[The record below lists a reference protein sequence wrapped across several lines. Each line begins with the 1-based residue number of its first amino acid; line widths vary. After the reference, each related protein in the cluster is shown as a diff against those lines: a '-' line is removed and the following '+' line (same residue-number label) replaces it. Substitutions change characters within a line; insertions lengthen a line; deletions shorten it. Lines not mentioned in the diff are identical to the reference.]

1 MGVGVVEALQELLTP
16 VWNAKRE
23 TDMWAA
29 RHWSSKP
36 SSHMGWYNGAV
47 NTDESEIIENKLSL
61 SERKEIV
68 ESVAAFATASGG
80 TIRIGVSNDG
90 RRVGVQIGSRTLEDL
105 ANYIR
110 DNTTPPQFPSISF
123 DGSNDSA
130 VITVS
135 VEESPVKPV
144 WAFGRP
150 LKRVGRTNQRL
161 SPDETKRLM
170 EVTTGR
176 TWDAL
181 PCPGLTLNDIDRGLV
196 ESFLRRAQQDTVSTE
211 SVLQNMNLLVGNEPC
226 NAVALLFTQNP
237 GRYVVEAQVMCAR
250 FLGTDSVRFLD
261 ERSFAGDVFSQLEEA
276 LAFVTRNT
284 RQQPVITGRP
294 EREVVPEY
302 PADAVREAI
311 TNAICHRDY
320 TMTGTVQVRI
330 YDDRLEVWNPGMLP
344 TGLSVEELYRDHPSR
359 PRNPRLAA
367 AMHRARLIEH
377 WGTGTLRI
385 VRACESRGMP
395 RPEFVSAM
403 GSFIVRFSKSE
414 IAPERMVS
422 VQLNERQR
430 AALDYVRE
438 HGSIATGAYA
448 RLLGLSRRQAL
459 KDLTLLADSGV
470 LERAG
475 AGRSVHYV
483 LVGGDTVRD

>member
-1 MGVGVVEALQELLTP
+1 M
-16 VWNAKRE
+16 NI
-23 TDMWAA
+23 
-29 RHWSSKP
+29 
-36 SSHMGWYNGAV
+36 N
-47 NTDESEIIENKLSL
+47 ESETIENKLSL
-61 SERKEIV
+61 SERKEIT

-80 TIRIGVSNDG
+80 TIRIGVNNDG
-90 RRVGVQIGSRTLEDL
+90 GRVGVQIGTRTLEDL

-110 DNTTPPQFPSISF
+110 DNTIPPQFPSISF
-123 DGSNDSA
+123 DGPGSSA

-170 EVTTGR
+170 ELTTGR

-181 PCPGLTLNDIDRGLV
+181 PCPNLALGDIDRGLV
-196 ESFLRRAQQDTVSTE
+196 ESFLRRAEQDATASTE
-211 SVLQNMNLLVGNEPC
+211 SVLQNMNLLAGDEPC

-237 GRYVVEAQVMCAR
+237 GRYIVDAQVMCAR
-250 FLGTDSVRFLD
+250 FLGTDSVQFLD
-261 ERSFAGDVFSQLEEA
+261 ERSFTGDVFSQLEET
-276 LAFVTRNT
+276 LAFVSRNT

-302 PADAVREAI
+302 PAEAVREAI

-344 TGLSVEELYRDHPSR
+344 AGLSIEELYREHPSR

-395 RPEFVSAM
+395 RPEFASAM
-403 GSFIVRFSKSE
+403 GSFIVRFSESE
-414 IAPERMVS
+414 IAPEQQVA

-430 AALDYVRE
+430 AALDHVRE
-438 HGSIATGAYA
+438 HGSIRTREYRTMFGI
-448 RLLGLSRRQAL
+448 SERQAL
-459 KDLTLLADSGV
+459 NDLAALT
-470 LERAG
+470 RAG
-475 AGRSVHYV
+475 LLTRVPAGPETHYV
-483 LVGGDTVRD
+483 LSSAG

>member
-1 MGVGVVEALQELLTP
+1 
-16 VWNAKRE
+16 
-23 TDMWAA
+23 
-29 RHWSSKP
+29 
-36 SSHMGWYNGAV
+36 V
-47 NTDESEIIENKLSL
+47 N
-61 SERKEIV
+61 
-68 ESVAAFATASGG
+68 
-80 TIRIGVSNDG
+80 NDG
-90 RRVGVQIGSRTLEDL
+90 EIVGVQIGARTIEDL

-110 DNTTPPQFPSISF
+110 DNTSPPQFPSISF
-123 DGSNDSA
+123 DGPDDSA
-130 VITVS
+130 VISVT

-144 WAFGRP
+144 WAFARP

-181 PCPGLTLNDIDRGLV
+181 PCPGLAMVNVDRDLV
-196 ESFLRRAQQDTVSTE
+196 ESFLGRAQQDTATSTE
-211 SVLQNMNLLVGNEPC
+211 SVLQNMNLLVGDEPC

-250 FLGTDSVRFLD
+250 FLGTDSVQFLD
-261 ERSFAGDVFSQLEEA
+261 ERSFAGNVFLQLEEA

-294 EREVVPEY
+294 ERDVVPEY
-302 PADAVREAI
+302 PAEAVREAI

-344 TGLSVEELYRDHPSR
+344 AGIVVEELYREHPSR

-403 GSFIVRFSKSE
+403 GSFIVRFSKSTVAAE
-414 IAPERMVS
+414 WIGESRFTQRQIAT
-422 VQLNERQR
+422 
-430 AALDYVRE
+430 LDYVRE
-438 HGSIATGAYA
+438 HGSITTGTYGK
-448 RLLGLSRRQAL
+448 LFNLSRGQAF
-459 KDLTLLADSGV
+459 KDLASLTGSRI
-470 LERAG
+470 LERVG
-475 AGRSVHYV
+475 AGRSTRYV
-483 LVGGDTVRD
+483 LGDASQVSD

>member
-1 MGVGVVEALQELLTP
+1 MKTC
-16 VWNAKRE
+16 
-23 TDMWAA
+23 
-29 RHWSSKP
+29 
-36 SSHMGWYNGAV
+36 
-47 NTDESEIIENKLSL
+47 ESETTENKLSL
-61 SERKEIV
+61 SERKETT
-68 ESVAAFATASGG
+68 ESVAAFATAHGG
-80 TIRIGVSNDG
+80 TIRIGVNNDG
-90 RRVGVQIGSRTLEDL
+90 EMVGVQIGNRTLEDL
-105 ANYIR
+105 ANYVR

-123 DGSNDSA
+123 DGSVDSA

-181 PCPGLTLNDIDRGLV
+181 PCPGLAMIDVDRDLV
-196 ESFLRRAQQDTVSTE
+196 ESFLGRAQQDITTSTQ
-211 SVLQNMNLLVGNEPC
+211 SVLKNMNLLVGDEPC

-250 FLGTDSVRFLD
+250 FLGTDSVQFLD
-261 ERSFAGDVFSQLEEA
+261 ERSFAGNVFLQLEEA

-294 EREVVPEY
+294 ERDVVPEY
-302 PADAVREAI
+302 PAEAVREAI

-344 TGLSVEELYRDHPSR
+344 AGIVVEELYREHPSR

-403 GSFIVRFSKSE
+403 GSFIVRFSKLA
-414 IAPERMVS
+414 ITPEQIEDIRLT
-422 VQLNERQR
+422 QRQS
-430 AALDYVRE
+430 ATLDYVRQ
-438 HGSIATGAYA
+438 HGNITTGAYGK
-448 RLLGLSRRQAL
+448 LFNLSRGQAF
-459 KDLTLLADSGV
+459 KDLASMTSSRI
-470 LERAG
+470 LERVG
-475 AGRSVHYV
+475 AGRSARYV
-483 LVGGDTVRD
+483 LGGASQVSD

>member
-1 MGVGVVEALQELLTP
+1 MG
-16 VWNAKRE
+16 AKDPLR
-23 TDMWAA
+23 
-29 RHWSSKP
+29 
-36 SSHMGWYNGAV
+36 WYNGFV
-47 NTDESEIIENKLSL
+47 KVSESETTENKLSL

-80 TIRIGVSNDG
+80 TIRIGVNNDG
-90 RRVGVQIGSRTLEDL
+90 ERVGVQIGNRTLEDL

-110 DNTTPPQFPSISF
+110 DNTTPPQYPSISY
-123 DGSNDSA
+123 DGSDDSA
-130 VITVS
+130 TIAVT

-181 PCPGLTLNDIDRGLV
+181 PCPGLTLNDIDRELV
-196 ESFLRRAQQDTVSTE
+196 ESFLRRAGQDTTTSTDG
-211 SVLQNMNLLVGNEPC
+211 VLRNMNLLVGDEPC
-226 NAVALLFTQNP
+226 NAAGLLFTKNP

-261 ERSFAGDVFSQLEEA
+261 ERSFSGDVFSQLEEA
-276 LAFVTRNT
+276 LAFVARNT
-284 RQQPVITGRP
+284 RQQPIITGRP

-344 TGLSVEELYRDHPSR
+344 AGLSVDELYREHPSR

-385 VRACESRGMP
+385 VQACQSRGMP
-395 RPEFVSAM
+395 KPEFVSAV
-403 GSFIVRFSKSE
+403 GSFIVRFRKLGV
-414 IAPERMVS
+414 APELVVGVR
-422 VQLNERQR
+422 LNERQH
-430 AALDYVRE
+430 AALEYVRE
-438 HGSIATGAYA
+438 HGRIQTREYKQMFDISE
-448 RLLGLSRRQAL
+448 RQAL
-459 KDLTLLADSGV
+459 KDLTSLTEAGILARVS
-470 LERAG
+470 
-475 AGRSVHYV
+475 AGRETHYI
-483 LVGGDTVRD
+483 LSSAG

>member
-1 MGVGVVEALQELLTP
+1 M
-16 VWNAKRE
+16 
-23 TDMWAA
+23 
-29 RHWSSKP
+29 S
-36 SSHMGWYNGAV
+36 
-47 NTDESEIIENKLSL
+47 ESETTENKLSL
-61 SERKEIV
+61 SERKEIA

-80 TIRIGVSNDG
+80 IIRIGVKDG
-90 RRVGVQIGSRTLEDL
+90 GEVVGVQVGNRTLEDL

-110 DNTTPPQFPSISF
+110 NNTTPPQFPSVSLE
-123 DGSNDSA
+123 DSDNSA
-130 VITVS
+130 VITVT

-181 PCPGLTLNDIDRGLV
+181 PCPGLAMIDVDRDLV
-196 ESFLRRAQQDTVSTE
+196 ESFLGRAQQDIASSTE
-211 SVLQNMNLLVGNEPC
+211 SVLKNMNLLVNGAPC

-250 FLGTDSVRFLD
+250 FLGTDSVQFLD
-261 ERSFAGDVFSQLEEA
+261 ERSFAGDVFSQLDEA
-276 LAFVTRNT
+276 LSFVTRNT

-294 EREVVPEY
+294 ERDIVPEY
-302 PADAVREAI
+302 PAEAVREAI

-344 TGLSVEELYRDHPSR
+344 AGIVVEELYREHPSR

-403 GSFIVRFSKSE
+403 GSFIVRFSKSA
-414 IAPERMVS
+414 IASKWIDESRFT
-422 VQLNERQR
+422 QRQR
-430 AALDYVRE
+430 AALDYLRE
-438 HGSIATGAYA
+438 HGSITTGIYG
-448 RLLGLSRRQAL
+448 RVLGVSRRQAL
-459 KDLTLLADSGV
+459 NDLASMADSGTIGRV
-470 LERAG
+470 G
-475 AGRSVHYV
+475 AGRSAHYV
-483 LVGGDTVRD
+483 LVGDAVHD